1 MLGADL
7 VDAAVALVT
16 EWLQQAEVSATSGD
30 RRTTEQ
36 LRDIVEDPH
45 GVEFTMRF
53 VDRVLRPDSDVV
65 AARQFSDLLAA
76 GETPA
81 FLGAVDRLLLKAGG
95 VFATVLPALV
105 MPLARIRMRSLV
117 GHLVV
122 DADAGSLT
130 GHLSSLEAEGF
141 AHNINL
147 LGEAVLGESEAARR
161 VAATVA
167 LLERPG
173 IGYVSVKLSG
183 IVPQLNYW
191 DWEGSVERSCERVRT
206 VLDAAIRQGAS
217 AFVNFDMEEYHD
229 QELTVAAVCRVLNEE
244 PYKYLDVG
252 MVLQTYLP
260 DSFGVLQR
268 LAEWSSQRRAAGG
281 GEIKVRLVKGANL
294 AMESV
299 DAEEHGWALAPYSSK
314 HETDAN
320 FKRCVDWALTPEH
333 MSGMR
338 IGIASHNLFDVAWAL
353 LLSRSRGVS
362 DRVEFEMLQGM
373 AQAHARVVREETEDL
388 LLYTPVV
395 DSSDFDVAIS
405 YLFRRLEENAT
416 DGNFMRALFSL
427 EPGTE
432 AFDGEAAK
440 FRAAVASRWEVGDL
454 PNRNQERPATAAV
467 ASGGDADG
475 QPGPFVNEPDTDPAL
490 ASNRAWA
497 SRTLESDP
505 GVVNAPIWTS
515 TEQVDQAISEA
526 RASGWPGLPS
536 SERRRVLHR
545 VADELAKRR
554 GDLVAAM
561 AHEGNKTFAQAD
573 PEVSEAV
580 DFARYYGD
588 RAVDLDRWEDVVFAP
603 LGVVAVITPW
613 NFPVAIVAGG
623 VLAGLAAGN
632 TVLLKPAPET
642 PRCAEIVAECC
653 WTAGVPRAALQFM
666 RVPEDE
672 VGKHLITQADGV
684 ILTGGLDTARLFQSW
699 DPQMKLFAET
709 SGKNSLVVTP
719 NADIDLAVK
728 DLVSSAF
735 GHSGQKCSAASL
747 AILVGDVYASERF
760 RRQLVDAVESLVLG
774 ESTVTNTTLGPTIG
788 RASATLRRGLTEIE
802 NGETWLVEPRQLP
815 APSQGELWS
824 PGVRLGVTAG
834 SWYHRNECFGPVLGL
849 MRAEDLDEAIALQNS
864 SAFGLTGGIHSLD
877 PKEVDRWADEVEVGN
892 AYVNRAVTGAIVQR
906 QPFGGWKLSSV
917 GPGAKAGGPNY
928 VAQLGTWMPV
938 DEVDPATAAKSDAE
952 AWSSEFSIEHDPT
965 GLASESNVFRYRRLP
980 RAAIWVGP
988 EAVPAEYERV
998 RLAAKASGVPVIE
1011 SGSDAETEATFLYRV
1026 AGLGVRRVRV
1036 VGRASDGFHA
1046 AANAADIYLAT
1057 DPVTNNG
1064 FTSAVQSRSGAACR
1078 SAPRGPRPARR

>member
-1 MLGADL
+1 MPEADL
-7 VDAAVALVT
+7 VDAAIDLVIR
-16 EWLQQAEVSATSGD
+16 WLEEADASATSED
-30 RRTTEQ
+30 QQTTEQ
-36 LRDIVEDPH
+36 LREIVEDPN

-53 VDRVLRPDSDVV
+53 VDRVLRPDSDAV

-76 GETPA
+76 GDAPA
-81 FLGAVDRLLLKAGG
+81 FLGAVDRVLLKAGG
-95 VFATVLPALV
+95 LFATRLPALV
-105 MPLARIRMRSLV
+105 MPLARMRMRSLV

-122 DADAGSLT
+122 DAGAGSLT
-130 GHLSSLEAEGF
+130 GHLSSLEAQGF
-141 AHNINL
+141 THNVNL

-191 DWEGSVERSCERVRT
+191 DWEGSVERSCERVRM
-206 VLDAAIRQGAS
+206 VLDASIRQGAS

-229 QELTVAAVCRVLNEE
+229 QALTVAAVCRVLDEE
-244 PYKYLDVG
+244 PYAHLDVG

-260 DSFGVLQR
+260 DSFGVLQQ
-268 LAEWSSQRRAAGG
+268 LCEWSSQRKAIGG
-281 GEIKVRLVKGANL
+281 GELKVRLVKGANL

-299 DAEEHGWALAPYSSK
+299 DAEEHGWERAPYSSK

-320 FKRCVDWALTPEH
+320 FKRCVDWALTSEH
-333 MSGMR
+333 TTALR

-373 AQAHARVVREETEDL
+373 AQAHARAVREETEDL

-395 DSSDFDVAIS
+395 NSSDFDVAIS

-427 EPGTE
+427 RSGTA
-432 AFDGEAAK
+432 AFDDEVAK
-440 FRAAVASRWEVGDL
+440 FRASVESRWEVGVS
-454 PNRNQERPATAAV
+454 PHREQQRPAGGAAASEGDTAAR
-467 ASGGDADG
+467 
-475 QPGPFVNEPDTDPAL
+475 GPFINEPDTDPAL

-497 SRTLESDP
+497 TNILERVP
-505 GVVNAPIWTS
+505 EGVKAPMWTQV
-515 TEQVDQAISEA
+515 EQVDEAFVLA
-526 RASGWPGLPS
+526 RASGWPGLS
-536 SERRRVLHR
+536 LMERQRVLHC

-554 GDLVAAM
+554 GDLIAAM
-561 AHEGNKTFAQAD
+561 VREGNKPFAQAD
-573 PEVSEAV
+573 SEVSEAV

-588 RAVDLDRWEDVVFAP
+588 RAADLDRWTDVSFDP
-603 LGVVAVITPW
+603 LGVLAVVTPW
-613 NFPVAIVAGG
+613 NFPVAIAAGG

-632 TVLLKPAPET
+632 TVILKPAPET

-653 WTAGVPRAALQFM
+653 WAAGVPRAALQFV

-672 VGKHLITQADGV
+672 VGKHLVTQADGV

-709 SGKNSLVVTP
+709 SGKNALIITP

-728 DLVSSAF
+728 DLVASAF

-747 AILVGDVYASERF
+747 GILVGDVYESERF

-774 ESTVTNTTLGPTIG
+774 ESAAASTTLGPTIG
-788 RASATLRRGLTEIE
+788 PASPKLLRGLTELDD
-802 NGETWLVEPRQLP
+802 GETWLVEPKRLSVP
-815 APSQGELWS
+815 GRGELWS
-824 PGVRLGVTAG
+824 PGVRMGVTVG
-834 SWYHRNECFGPVLGL
+834 SWYHENECFGPVLGL
-849 MRAEDLDEAIALQNS
+849 IAAADLAEAIAVQNS

-877 PKEVDRWADEVEVGN
+877 PAEVDRWTDEVEVGN
-892 AYVNRAVTGAIVQR
+892 AYVNRAITGAIVQR

-928 VAQLGTWMPV
+928 VAQLGTWKPV
-938 DEVDPATAAKSDAE
+938 DAIDLVKASDSDHE
-952 AWSSEFSIEHDPT
+952 AWSSEFSVAHDPT
-965 GLASESNVFRYRRLP
+965 GLKSESNVFRYRPLP
-980 RAAIWVGP
+980 KTAIWVGP
-988 EAVPAEYERV
+988 NAVPAELERV
-998 RLAAKASGVPVIE
+998 RQAARLSGSVVIE
-1011 SGSDAETEATFLYRV
+1011 SGAGVETEAVFLYRV
-1026 AGLGVRRVRV
+1026 AALGVRRIRV
-1036 VGRASDGFHA
+1036 LGVASDGFHT
-1046 AANAADIYLAT
+1046 AADAEGIYLAT

-1064 FTSAVQSRSGAACR
+1064 FLEGRHFLREQAVSRTMHRFGNLVR
-1078 SAPRGPRPARR
+1078 